1 MPSASLTNP
10 IQIGVCGQRAW
21 KSYVILVNDS
31 CISAGLQNQMATDA
45 KAQKRYQIAAGFMA
59 PVQAPRDIATLI
71 LKN

>member
-1 MPSASLTNP
+1 
-10 IQIGVCGQRAW
+10 
-21 KSYVILVNDS
+21 
-31 CISAGLQNQMATDA
+31 MATDA